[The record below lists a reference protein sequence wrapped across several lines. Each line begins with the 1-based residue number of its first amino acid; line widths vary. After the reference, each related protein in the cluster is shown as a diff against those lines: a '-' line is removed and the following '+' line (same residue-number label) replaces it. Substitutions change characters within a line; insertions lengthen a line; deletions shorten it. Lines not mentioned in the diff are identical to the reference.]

1 MATLQTIRTRAGLLV
16 AIVIGISL
24 AAFILGDM
32 FQGGSSLFQGDRLE
46 IGEVEGQSIQY
57 PEFQQ
62 QVEELGE
69 IYRMNTQESQLDEST
84 WVQVRE
90 QAWQN
95 TVRRIIMDD
104 VYENLGVSVSSE
116 ELFDMLQ
123 GTNLHP
129 IVQQLFQNPNTGQV
143 DRSAV
148 VRFLQNLESGAVAP
162 EQREYWLYL
171 EDQIVEQRIQTKYN
185 NLVGK
190 GLFVTTEEAQK
201 SLEAK
206 NKQVSFDYIALSR
219 NTVADSQVVVTEKDL
234 KDYYNANQENY
245 RQEKNRRI
253 EYITFPVTPSDAD
266 YQDAQQWVTDAV
278 SDFASAEDNV
288 AFVNSNSDESFDNT
302 WYKQNE
308 LPADIA
314 TWIFEGDA
322 EVGDI
327 FGPYFEDEAYKL
339 AKLHASE
346 MMPDSVE
353 ARHILLQVSTQ
364 QELLS
369 QQELADSL
377 KTAIENGSNFGELAQ
392 EYSADQGS
400 AIQGGELGW
409 FGRGQMVEPFEE
421 AAFNNEI
428 NEVTIVNSQFGIH
441 VIQTTDHGNL
451 SRQVQVAYLVRNV
464 VPSTQTYQ
472 NVYARASEFA
482 GDVTNKAEF
491 DAAVEEQNLNKRAA
505 SLGENDRNV
514 AGLENARPLVR
525 AAYESK
531 EGRLLQDTQGSTI
544 FDLNDNFVIAT
555 LASATE
561 EGIADFESVRD
572 RVELAVTREKKAEF
586 LKEKAS
592 AAMEGKTDLTAIASE
607 LDATIESASNINFNA
622 VQIPGVGMEPAVIG
636 TATTLDTDQISK
648 PVAGNSGV
656 YIVQVTSVTEGTNQ
670 DVESEQL
677 QLAQNLTFRAQSQ
690 AYNAHREIA
699 EIEDQRSKFY

>member
-288 AFVNSNSDESFDNT
+288 AFVNSNSDVSFDNT

-441 VIQTTDHGNL
+441 VIQTTDRGNL

-656 YIVQVTSVTEGTNQ
+656 YIVQVTSVTQGTNQ

-699 EIEDQRSKFY
+699 EIEDQRAKFY

>member
-1 MATLQTIRTRAGLLV
+1 MATLQTIRTKAGLLV

-441 VIQTTDHGNL
+441 VIQTTDRGNL

>member
-1 MATLQTIRTRAGLLV
+1 
-16 AIVIGISL
+16 
-24 AAFILGDM
+24 
-32 FQGGSSLFQGDRLE
+32 
-46 IGEVEGQSIQY
+46 
-57 PEFQQ
+57 
-62 QVEELGE
+62 
-69 IYRMNTQESQLDEST
+69 
-84 WVQVRE
+84 
-90 QAWQN
+90 
-95 TVRRIIMDD
+95 
-104 VYENLGVSVSSE
+104 
-116 ELFDMLQ
+116 
-123 GTNLHP
+123 
-129 IVQQLFQNPNTGQV
+129 
-143 DRSAV
+143 
-148 VRFLQNLESGAVAP
+148 
-162 EQREYWLYL
+162 
-171 EDQIVEQRIQTKYN
+171 
-185 NLVGK
+185 
-190 GLFVTTEEAQK
+190 
-201 SLEAK
+201 
-206 NKQVSFDYIALSR
+206 LSR

-441 VIQTTDHGNL
+441 VIQTTDRGNL

-656 YIVQVTSVTEGTNQ
+656 YIVQVTSVTQGTNQ